1 MKRTPFSQLAWACA
15 IAAVIGVFVLLR
27 ITNVMMQFGR
37 APKLEWVIGLAI
49 WLIMLI
55 CCIIWQ
61 RKASRGE
68 LDVTLYTGFWQNA
81 VRYFIALDLIMFGI
95 EKLCHLQ
102 FNIPLGE
109 LDNPFSSIPRQDL
122 MWAFYGH
129 FRLLVDIVAVMQIA
143 GSVLLLFRRTRLLGA
158 ITLLPLLLNILLL
171 DYFYLDIIIQIYIT
185 CETLAVVYLILLK
198 YDRLS
203 EFFFHTQSP
212 LPGFYFR
219 NSWVKNTVRF
229 STVIIPIVLL
239 ANFKFPKNY
248 KEITGKYLVKN
259 WSLNNAVKSNNAC
272 ADSVLTKVFIDRG
285 DFVLE
290 YNSYLRRY
298 IGGYKYNPQTREITA
313 IWRYPFNNHDTLFA
327 KMLPGNAPDKR
338 VLIGRMGKENF
349 RIDLLKVSPV
359 N

>member
-1 MKRTPFSQLAWACA
+1 MKRTSFSQLALACA
-15 IAAVIGVFVLLR
+15 TAALIGVFTLLR
-27 ITNVMMQFGR
+27 LTNLMTGLGR
-37 APKLEWVIGLAI
+37 ASILEVCFGLSV

-55 CCIIWQ
+55 CVMVWKH
-61 RKASRGE
+61 KASRGN
-68 LDVTLYTGFWQNA
+68 LDIAMYTAFWQNA
-81 VRYFIALDLIMFGI
+81 VRYFIALDLIMFGM

-102 FNIPLGE
+102 FNVPLGE
-109 LDNPFSSIPRQDL
+109 LDNPFSSIPKADL

-129 FRLLVDIVAVMQIA
+129 FRSLVNIVAVMQIT
-143 GSVLLLFRRTRLLGA
+143 GSVLLLFRKTRLLGA
-158 ITLLPLLLNILLL
+158 IALLPLLVNILLL

-185 CETLAVVYLILLK
+185 CETLAVVYLILLE

-203 EFFFHTQSP
+203 EFSFRTKSS
-212 LPGFYFR
+212 LPEFYFR
-219 NSWVKNTVRF
+219 NIWVKNTVRF
-229 STVIIPIVLL
+229 SAVIIPIVILS
-239 ANFKFPKNY
+239 NFEFPKNY
-248 KEITGKYLVKN
+248 EEITGKYLVKS
-259 WSLNNAVKSNNAC
+259 WLVNNKVKINNLC

-290 YNSYLRRY
+290 YNNFQRRY
-298 IGGYKYNPQTREITA
+298 IGSYKYHQTTHEIIA
-313 IWRYPFNNHDTLFA
+313 VWRYPFNNHDTLFA